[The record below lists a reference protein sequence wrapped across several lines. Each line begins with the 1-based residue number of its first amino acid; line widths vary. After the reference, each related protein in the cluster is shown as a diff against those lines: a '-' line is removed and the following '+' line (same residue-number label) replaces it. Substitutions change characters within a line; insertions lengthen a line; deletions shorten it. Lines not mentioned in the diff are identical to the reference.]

1 MILDAAKLFDQ
12 EWEGVSMMSLQMD
25 MEMYRNTLIV
35 RLKGELDHHSAD
47 VVRKKMEEVI
57 ESGQS
62 RHIILSMKE
71 LSFMDSSGLGVILG
85 RYKQI
90 TGKGGKMVVCDVN
103 PSIYRLF
110 EMSGLF
116 KIMSIEQNERLALS
130 SLGVVS

>member
-1 MILDAAKLFDQ
+1 
-12 EWEGVSMMSLQMD
+12 MSLNI
-25 MEMYRNTLIV
+25 ETEVLRNALVV
-35 RLKGELDHHSAD
+35 RLQGELDHHSAEL
-47 VVRKKMEEVI
+47 VKARMEKAI

-62 RHIILSMKE
+62 SHIILSLKQ

-103 PSIYRLF
+103 PSVYRLF

-116 KIMSIEQNERLALS
+116 KILSIEDNEQSALS
-130 SLGVVS
+130 SLEVVS

>member
-1 MILDAAKLFDQ
+1 
-12 EWEGVSMMSLQMD
+12 MSLQMD